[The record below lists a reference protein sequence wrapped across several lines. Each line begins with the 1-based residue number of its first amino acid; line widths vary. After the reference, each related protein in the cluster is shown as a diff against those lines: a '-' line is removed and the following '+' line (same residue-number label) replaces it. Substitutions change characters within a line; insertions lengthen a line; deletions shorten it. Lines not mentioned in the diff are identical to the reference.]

1 MHSPIST
8 TQTGNEQESSHQ
20 SDEQNQQNRMLVNML
35 FARFK
40 AIYTHKFASA
50 YSTPDEVKL
59 AKREWSIAIRGF
71 QEPLLAYA
79 VERAKE
85 TYAWPPTISE
95 FLNLINTAY
104 KVYGLVNPR
113 SAYMEACRCRMNPLE
128 FRWSHPAI
136 YFAGSKVGW
145 YFLRTEEER
154 KTWPE
159 FDKAYLEQV
168 QKVIEGKQLTIPKV
182 QQIENKQ
189 EDLMITFIPKLVA
202 ETGLSESKVAALLYY
217 TKKTEGTAVRAN
229 YRMKTMKE
237 LAVLG
242 FDIDLPS

>member
-1 MHSPIST
+1 
-8 TQTGNEQESSHQ
+8 
-20 SDEQNQQNRMLVNML
+20 ML

-104 KVYGLVNPR
+104 KVYGLMSPR
-113 SAYMEACRCRMNPLE
+113 NAYVEACRCRMNPLE
-128 FRWSHPAI
+128 FNWTHPAI
-136 YFAGSKVGW
+136 YFAGVSVGW
-145 YFLRTEEER
+145 YILRTEEESR
-154 KTWPE
+154 SWPE
-159 FDKAYLEQV
+159 FEKAYLEQV
-168 QKVIEGKQLTIPKV
+168 QKVIGGQVLTMPKV
-182 QQIENKQ
+182 PQIENKQ
-189 EDLMITFIPKLVA
+189 EDISVALIPELVKL
-202 ETGLSESKVAALLYY
+202 TGLSESKIAALLYY
-217 TKKTEGTAVRAN
+217 TKKTEGTSVRAS
-229 YRMKTMKE
+229 YRAKSLGE
-237 LAVLG
+237 LASLG
-242 FDIDLPS
+242 FVIDLPS

>member
-1 MHSPIST
+1 MHSPTST
-8 TQTGNEQESSHQ
+8 TQTGNEQESSNH
-20 SDEQNQQNRMLVNML
+20 SDSQEQQNRILVNML

-104 KVYGLVNPR
+104 KVYGLTNPR

-128 FRWSHPAI
+128 FRWSHPAV
-136 YFAGSKVGW
+136 YFSGSKVGW
-145 YFLRTEEER
+145 YFLRTEEEN

-159 FDKAYLEQV
+159 FEKAYLEQV
-168 QKVIEGKQLTIPKV
+168 QKVISGKLLKLPKV

-189 EDLMITFIPKLVA
+189 EDLLVTLIPKLVE
-202 ETGLSESKVAALLYY
+202 ETGLSESKAASLLYY
-217 TKKTEGTAVRAN
+217 TKKTVGTSVRAS
-229 YRMKTMKE
+229 YRIKSINE
-237 LAVLG
+237 LASLG
-242 FDIDLPS
+242 FDIDLPL

>member
-1 MHSPIST
+1 
-8 TQTGNEQESSHQ
+8 
-20 SDEQNQQNRMLVNML
+20 MLVNML

-104 KVYGLVNPR
+104 GVYGLVSPR
-113 SAYMEACRCRMNPLE
+113 SAYKEACRCRMNPLE
-128 FRWSHPAI
+128 FKWSHPAI
-136 YFAGSKVGW
+136 YYAGSKVGW
-145 YFLRTEEER
+145 HSLKVEEESR
-154 KTWPE
+154 SWPE
-159 FDKAYLEQV
+159 FEKAYLEQV
-168 QKVIEGKQLTIPKV
+168 QKVIKGQSLLMPKV
-182 QQIENKQ
+182 PQIENKQ
-189 EDLMITFIPKLVA
+189 EDIAVTLIPQLVKM
-202 ETGLSESKVAALLYY
+202 TGLTESKVATLLYY
-217 TKKTEGTAVRAN
+217 TKKIEGTTVRAN
-229 YRMKTMKE
+229 YRSKSINE
-237 LAVLG
+237 LAALG
-242 FDIDLPS
+242 FVIDLPA